1 MQLWVFLKLIYF
13 YFLLPTCDSQGES
26 VFIIDKFTFI
36 TATNTMVLALGLEAV
51 VRSLDSDLLNH
62 FLGVVIATLGGIR
75 FQAHGFEQDRQ
86 VFQHRHF

>member
-1 MQLWVFLKLIYF
+1 
-13 YFLLPTCDSQGES
+13 
-26 VFIIDKFTFI
+26 
-36 TATNTMVLALGLEAV
+36 MVLALGLEAVV